1 MRTLLP
7 LLALL
12 GCGGEDKGATDTA
25 PDLSV
30 CDGGSTRVLIF
41 NTLGFVHREGE
52 VSEGFDLDGRVS
64 DEDDPEGCYQ
74 PDLVSPDG
82 EEGIDNAF
90 SGLLPLLAATEARV
104 IETLIQDSVNRGDI
118 LIALELEDVDSLQ
131 DDGCVNVSIVQ
142 ATGPVLLGTD
152 GSILPGQTFERDPA
166 VPPTRIEGA
175 TIEGGVLRARGLDF
189 RLLVS
194 VIGTEVDLTLEKGS
208 FDVVL
213 AEDGTAAGVMG
224 GALRV
229 SRLEAFIDTIAT
241 DIRDLAKTLIRQAA
255 DMEPTVGE
263 DGARSCGQLSA
274 VMDFHAIPAYFFDAP
289 PVSDPGDTAE
299 PGDTA
304 QETP

>member
-1 MRTLLP
+1 MRALLLP
-7 LLALL
+7 LALL
-12 GCGGEDKGATDTA
+12 GCGGGEKAPADTA

-30 CDGGSTRVLIF
+30 CDGGPTRVLIF
-41 NTLGFVHREGE
+41 NTLGFVHREGS
-52 VSEGFDLDGRVS
+52 VSDGFDLDGRVS

-74 PDLVSPDG
+74 PDLVSPEG

-118 LIALELEDVDSLQ
+118 LIALELEDVDSLEN
-131 DDGCVNVSIVQ
+131 DGCVNVSIVQ

-152 GSILPGQTFERDPA
+152 GSILAGQTFERDA
-166 VPPTRIEGA
+166 AIPPTRIEGA
-175 TIEGGVLRARGLDF
+175 TIEDGVLRARGIDF

-208 FDVVL
+208 FEVVL
-213 AEDGTAAGVMG
+213 REDGTAGGVMG
-224 GALRV
+224 GGLSVA
-229 SRLEAFIDTIAT
+229 RLEAFIDTIAT

-255 DMEPTVGE
+255 DMEPTVDEAGQ
-263 DGARSCGQLSA
+263 RSCGQLSA
-274 VMDFHAIPAYFFDAP
+274 VMDFTAIPAYFYEEGTPSESDTGAP
-289 PVSDPGDTAE
+289 
-299 PGDTA
+299 A

>member
-1 MRTLLP
+1 MRALFP

-12 GCGGEDKGATDTA
+12 GCGGEETASAGTA

-30 CDGGSTRVLIF
+30 CDGGPTRVLIF
-41 NTLGFVHREGE
+41 NTLGFVHRDGA
-52 VSEGFDLDGRVS
+52 VSDGFDLDGRVS
-64 DEDDPEGCYQ
+64 DEDDAEGCYQ
-74 PDLVSPDG
+74 PDLVSPEG

-90 SGLLPLLAATEARV
+90 AGLLPLLAATEARV

-118 LIALELEDVDSLQ
+118 LIALQLEDVDSLQ
-131 DDGCVNVSIVQ
+131 NDGCVNVSIVQ

-152 GSILPGQTFERDPA
+152 GSILPGQTFEQDA
-166 VPPTRIEGA
+166 VIPPTRIEGA
-175 TIEGGVLRARGLDF
+175 RIEGGVLRARGLDF

-213 AEDGTAAGVMG
+213 HEDGTAGGMMG

-263 DGARSCGQLSA
+263 DGQRSCGQLSA
-274 VMDFHAIPAYFFDAP
+274 VMDFTAIPAYFYDEGTPAE
-289 PVSDPGDTAE
+289 SDTGASTQDMP
-299 PGDTA
+299 
-304 QETP
+304 